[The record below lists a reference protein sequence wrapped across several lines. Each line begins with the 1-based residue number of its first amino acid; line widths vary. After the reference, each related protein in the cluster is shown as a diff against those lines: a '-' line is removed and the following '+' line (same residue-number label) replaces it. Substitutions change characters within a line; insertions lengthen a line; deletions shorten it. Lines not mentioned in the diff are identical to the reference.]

1 MSIVVNEVRRNAYAD
16 SVALMRISRTI
27 AAREGVIDAA
37 LMMGTPS
44 NKQILRDAGLL
55 SHEGENAGA
64 NDLILAMRAAR
75 SETAEAAVAQAS
87 ELLSRPRASS
97 GDESR
102 ASNARSL
109 SGALQRASDASLAL
123 ISVPGDYAAA
133 EARKALRR
141 GLDVMIF
148 SDNVSV
154 EDEVSLKREAGQL
167 GRLVMGPDCG
177 TAIINGVPLAFANNV
192 ARGNIGVIGASG
204 TGIQEITTLI
214 ARHGF
219 GISHAIGVGGRDLS
233 QAVGGLTTLRAIDL
247 LAVDSR
253 TEHVVL
259 VSKPP
264 HPEIARAVLSRV
276 AGVPKPFTICFLGA
290 QSIDLPR
297 NARLATTL
305 AEAAAFATGQTIAGG
320 GTTLAKAG
328 RAGLILGLYSGG
340 TLCAEAQ
347 LILLRLG
354 RKVRSN
360 APVPG
365 ALESASTEDADLL
378 IDLGADEYTRGRPHP
393 MIDPAARLDQLAR
406 ALDSRNA
413 AVILLD
419 VVIGYGAHPSPADGI
434 VELVRRSREVRVVA
448 SVTGTEDDPQVRSRQ
463 VKILEDAGVTVATSN
478 AKAAGIA
485 AALASS

>member
-1 MSIVVNEVRRNAYAD
+1 
-16 SVALMRISRTI
+16 
-27 AAREGVIDAA
+27 
-37 LMMGTPS
+37 
-44 NKQILRDAGLL
+44 
-55 SHEGENAGA
+55 
-64 NDLILAMRAAR
+64 
-75 SETAEAAVAQAS
+75 
-87 ELLSRPRASS
+87 
-97 GDESR
+97 
-102 ASNARSL
+102 
-109 SGALQRASDASLAL
+109 
-123 ISVPGDYAAA
+123 
-133 EARKALRR
+133 
-141 GLDVMIF
+141 
-148 SDNVSV
+148 
-154 EDEVSLKREAGQL
+154 
-167 GRLVMGPDCG
+167 
-177 TAIINGVPLAFANNV
+177 
-192 ARGNIGVIGASG
+192 RGNIGVIGASG

-233 QAVGGLTTLRAIDL
+233 QAVGGLSTLRSIDL
-247 LAVDSR
+247 LAADPR
-253 TEHVVL
+253 TGHVVL

-264 HPEIARAVLSRV
+264 HPEIARTVLSRV

-290 QSIDLPR
+290 QSFDLPG
-297 NARLATTL
+297 NARLAATL
-305 AEAAAFATGQTIAGG
+305 AEAAAFASSQTIAGG
-320 GTTLAKAG
+320 GTTLPKGG

-347 LILLRLG
+347 LILLRHG

-406 ALDSRNA
+406 ALDRREA

-419 VVIGYGAHPSPADGI
+419 LVIGYGAHPSPTDGI
-434 VELVRRSREVRVVA
+434 AELVRRSREVRVVA

-478 AKAAGIA
+478 AEAAGIA